1 MEVATRCQGKVAVV
15 TGRPI
20 KDCYKFLDTHG
31 LRDLFPVC
39 ICMEDAPAKP
49 DPTGVLLACSKLGM
63 KPSECLMIGDTP
75 DDIKAGKAAGTAAWG
90 VITPEEEAKLILG
103 LIEPSQSMSSSLV
116 ASGADGVMSM
126 GISKLLDLVAPV
138 VVASP
143 LPAASTAPSSASNS
157 RVGEQIVSD
166 Q

>member
-1 MEVATRCQGKVAVV
+1 MATRCQGKVAVV

-31 LRDLFPVC
+31 LRDLFTVC

-143 LPAASTAPSSASNS
+143 LPAASTVPSSASNS